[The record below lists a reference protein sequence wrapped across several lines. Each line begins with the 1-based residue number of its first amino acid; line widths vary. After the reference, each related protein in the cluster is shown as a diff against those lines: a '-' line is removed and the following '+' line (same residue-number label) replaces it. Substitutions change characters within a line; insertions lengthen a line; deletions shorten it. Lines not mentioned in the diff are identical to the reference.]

1 MNPRSKLTVLI
12 LAAGKGT
19 RMKDPSRAK
28 VMFELLGKPMVHYV
42 VDLAYSLRASR
53 VIVIVG
59 YQREAVM
66 GYIRKSHPNA
76 EAVIQAEQRGTGHA
90 VMQAEETLKE
100 TDGDILVL
108 SGDVPLLRKKT
119 LESLIREH
127 RLSKATATILTAEL
141 EVPTGYG
148 RVIRNDDGTVRKIVE
163 ERDTTPEEKLVREIN
178 SGIYLFQT
186 RELFEGLKHVTPH
199 NAQNEY
205 YLTDVFEYF
214 WRHQMMV
221 SAVKA
226 QEPDEIQGI
235 NTAEQLESAR
245 TVLAVRVRGS

>member
-1 MNPRSKLTVLI
+1 MNPKTTLTVLI

-19 RMKDPSRAK
+19 RMNDPGRAK
-28 VMFELLGKPMVHYV
+28 VMFELHGKPMVHYV
-42 VDLAYSLRASR
+42 VDRAYSLRASR

-59 YQREAVM
+59 YQREFVM
-66 GYIRKSHPNA
+66 AYIRQSHPDA
-76 EAVIQAEQRGTGHA
+76 EAVVQLEQFGTGHA
-90 VMQAEETLKE
+90 VMQADEALKD

-119 LESLIREH
+119 LESLIRHH
-127 RLSKATATILTAEL
+127 RLSKVTATVLTAEL

-148 RVIRNDDGTVRKIVE
+148 RVIRNSDGSVKKIVE
-163 ERDTTPEEKLVREIN
+163 ERDTNSEERAVHEIN

-186 RELFEGLKHVTPH
+186 RVLFEGLKHISPH

-214 WRHQMMV
+214 WRQHLVV

-226 QEPDEIQGI
+226 SNPDEIQGI
-235 NTAEQLESAR
+235 NTVQQLEDAR
-245 TVLAVRVRGS
+245 AAMKEPVRAS

>member
-1 MNPRSKLTVLI
+1 MTKLAVLI

-19 RMKDPSRAK
+19 RMKDPDRAK
-28 VMFELLGKPMVHYV
+28 VMFELHGRPMLHYV
-42 VDLAYSLRASR
+42 ADLAYLLRASR

-66 GYIRKSHPNA
+66 AYIRQSHPNA
-76 EAVIQAEQRGTGHA
+76 EAVVQAEQLGTGHA
-90 VMQAEETLKE
+90 VMQAGEALKD

-119 LESLIREH
+119 LESLIRQH

-148 RVIRNDDGTVRKIVE
+148 RVIRNSDGSVRKIVE
-163 ERDTTPEEKLVREIN
+163 ERDANPVERAVREIN
-178 SGIYLFQT
+178 SGIYLFHTQ
-186 RELFEGLKHVTPH
+186 ELFEGLRHISPH

-214 WRHQMMV
+214 WREHKVV

-226 QEPDEIQGI
+226 QDPKEIQGI
-235 NTAEQLESAR
+235 NTLDQLEGAR
-245 TVLAVRVRGS
+245 AEMTDRVRRS

>member
-1 MNPRSKLTVLI
+1 MNPPTKLSVLV

-19 RMKDPSRAK
+19 RMKDPGRAK
-28 VMFELLGKPMVHYV
+28 VMFELHGKPMVHYV
-42 VDLAYSLRASR
+42 ADLAYSLRASR
-53 VIVIVG
+53 VIVVVG
-59 YQREAVM
+59 YQRDAVM
-66 GYIRKSHPNA
+66 AYIRQSHPNA
-76 EAVIQAEQRGTGHA
+76 EAVIQSEQLGTGHA
-90 VMQAEETLKE
+90 VMQAAEVLKGTE
-100 TDGDILVL
+100 GDILVL

-119 LESLIREH
+119 LESLIRQH

-148 RVIRNDDGTVRKIVE
+148 RIIRNSDGSVRKIVE
-163 ERDTTPEEKLVREIN
+163 ERDTNPEERSVREIN

-186 RELFEGLKHVTPH
+186 RELFEGLKHINPH

-214 WRHQMMV
+214 WRHKMMV
-221 SAVKA
+221 SGVKA

-245 TVLAVRVRGS
+245 AVLAARLKRS